1 MMAHLTLDISDGL
14 AIVHFANPPL
24 QVMTPQTM
32 NELHAMLPRLR
43 EDDVRAVI
51 FTGTDSDIFIRHF
64 SLEELDDIASGK
76 EGEAWDAN
84 MDDIL
89 LELGDLPKPVIAA
102 LNGSAAGGGFEFAL
116 ACDMRVAKDGPYR
129 FGLPEISV
137 GILPG
142 AGGTQ
147 RLTEIVGRGR
157 ALEMMLRA
165 RLVSP
170 SQAHALGIFEEL
182 VAEDSEDSAL
192 DRAIAIAR
200 EITARPPLAVAHI
213 KTLVRE
219 AGAPVDKDILTRES
233 ALFMELMQTKEAQAL
248 MRHAA
253 DTHREARADP
263 DTVQPDQWMEHQ
275 DKDER
280 A

>member
-1 MMAHLTLDISDGL
+1 MAHLTLDLVDGI

-24 QVMTPQTM
+24 EVMTPQTM
-32 NELHAMLPRLR
+32 NELNAMLPRLR
-43 EDDVRAVI
+43 EEDVRAVI
-51 FTGTDSDIFIRHF
+51 FTGTSDDIFIRHF
-64 SLEELDDIASGK
+64 SLEELDDLASGK
-76 EGEAWDAN
+76 PGEPWDAN

-89 LELGDLPKPVIAA
+89 LELGELPKPVIAA

-165 RLVSP
+165 RLLSP
-170 SQAHALGIFEEL
+170 SEADKLGIFEEL
-182 VAEDSEDSAL
+182 VPEDGTESAL

-200 EITARPPLAVAHI
+200 EIAARSPLAVAHI
-213 KTLVRE
+213 KTLARE
-219 AGAPVDKDILTRES
+219 AGTPVAKEILTRES
-233 ALFMELMQTKEAQAL
+233 VLFMELMQTKEAQAL
-248 MRHAA
+248 MAHAA
-253 DTHREARADP
+253 ETHRAARADP
-263 DTVQPDQWMEHQ
+263 DTVNPDQWMEQQ